1 MQKKIQRK
9 IVNVLNE
16 EFLKIIPKVTFTE
29 CEIYYKIT
37 YLMLS

>member
-29 CEIYYKIT
+29 ISYKIT